1 MYAGIED
8 LRAKRSD
15 IDKQLQKEL
24 DEKVIWNEKYHTPSC
39 AFTSGCVT
47 RGSRKSFSW
56 DLVLTHVSPTSCAS
70 RDRDLSDV
78 QNQIQNDLVALQK
91 RLTQVNAAIQR
102 KEASREEYD
111 KTIVETQAAYMKVRQ
126 ARCTLRTHICIGA
139 RGCARLA
146 CAPEPDSDRVNVY
159 VRVWNPT

>member
-1 MYAGIED
+1 MP
-8 LRAKRSD
+8 LR
-15 IDKQLQKEL
+15 Q
-24 DEKVIWNEKYHTPSC
+24 V
-39 AFTSGCVT
+39 CVT

-111 KTIVETQAAYMKVRQ
+111 KTIVETQAAYMKVQQ
-126 ARCTLRTHICIGA
+126 A
-139 RGCARLA
+139 
-146 CAPEPDSDRVNVY
+146 
-159 VRVWNPT
+159 